1 MSWEIQIVCFAA
13 SYAVALALEV
23 TRLFWRSG
31 IRGAVMVGFAAAGL
45 LAQTIFLGQRATQA
59 AMPLSSEFDWYLVAA
74 WLLVV
79 LYLYLMYYHPR
90 APLGLFLLPLVL
102 ALIGVAQFFADRRPF
117 PETRASLVWG
127 SLHGVLLLLG
137 TVAVIV
143 GFVAGLMYLV
153 GAYRLKHK
161 LPPSRRLQ
169 LPSLEWLQ
177 RMNARSISLAIL
189 LLGMGMASGAV
200 LNLVNHSKQAEY
212 IPWTDPVVISSLVLV
227 GWLVAVAIFN
237 ALYKPART
245 GRKTAYLTVAS
256 FVLLALAL
264 GISLLG
270 ESGHGGASPSI
281 DETPQAS
288 EGAA

>member
-1 MSWEIQIVCFAA
+1 MSWEIQIICFAA
-13 SYAVALALEV
+13 SYSVALALEV
-23 TRLFWRSG
+23 TRLFLRSG
-31 IRGAVMVGFAAAGL
+31 LRGAVMIGFASAGL
-45 LAQTIFLGQRATQA
+45 LAQTIFLAQRATHT

-90 APLGLFLLPLVL
+90 APMGLFLLPLVL
-102 ALIGVAQFFADRRPF
+102 GLIGVAEFIADRQPF

-137 TVAVIV
+137 TVSVIV

-189 LLGMGMASGAV
+189 LLGMGVLSGAV
-200 LNLVNHSKQAEY
+200 LNLVNHRKQAEY
-212 IPWTDPVVISSLVLV
+212 VPWNDPVVVSSLVLL
-227 GWLVAVAIFN
+227 GWMVAVAVFN
-237 ALYKPART
+237 VCYKPART

-256 FVLLALAL
+256 FVLLTLAL
-264 GISLLG
+264 GISLVG
-270 ESGHGGASPSI
+270 DSSHGVTAPPAERPRNPAGVNP
-281 DETPQAS
+281 
-288 EGAA
+288 